1 MGGIARL
8 PNLDVIEDDVAKLT
22 EQTSESMLAETYAN
36 NLQYS
41 LKWSEDLGVKL
52 EQTTLNTTFNFDS
65 MEGGGSLARQLEQ
78 VAKLIKVD
86 VNKLENE
93 RAAYFTVLGG
103 WDGHGSTHMASLE
116 SKFAQMNSAIKDF
129 VAELKFQK
137 VWDNVVLVT
146 ASDFGRTLTPN
157 SAGGTDHAWGNNHFI
172 C

>member
-1 MGGIARL
+1 MPPANTLSEIENNNKKLVSAL
-8 PNLDVIEDDVAKLT
+8 PFFFTTYHNTHQDDVAKLT

-93 RAAYFTVLGG
+93 RASYFTALGG
-103 WDGHGSTHMASLE
+103 WDG
-116 SKFAQMNSAIKDF
+116 
-129 VAELKFQK
+129 
-137 VWDNVVLVT
+137 
-146 ASDFGRTLTPN
+146 R
-157 SAGGTDHAWGNNHFI
+157 
-172 C
+172 